1 MGGGKAKVSTPAP
14 ACSNGCGCGR
24 GEKEKDEA
32 PPSDLVQG
40 YGRLL
45 SGDELPYPNGLLM
58 APLDHV
64 GNV

>member
-1 MGGGKAKVSTPAP
+1 MLELGYPLLSQVWKLIAKK
-14 ACSNGCGCGR
+14 GR

-45 SGDELPYPNGLLM
+45 SGDELSYPNGLLM